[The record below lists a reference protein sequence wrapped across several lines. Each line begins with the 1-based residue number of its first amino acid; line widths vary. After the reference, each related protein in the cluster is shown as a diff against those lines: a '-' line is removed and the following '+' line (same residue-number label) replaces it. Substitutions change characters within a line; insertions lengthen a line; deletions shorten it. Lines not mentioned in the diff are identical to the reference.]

1 MSKVSCFGQKVHDS
15 AKFWLFLWTT
25 SNVTTLAKMSTQIRK
40 AGSELCTVFSS
51 RVLRLRLRLRLFIDL
66 TEVQTTVLSM
76 FTNRI
81 QNTKINKFIMLAM
94 ASIKIDSKY

>member
-1 MSKVSCFGQKVHDS
+1 MTIRLSTPNFHDHSK
-15 AKFWLFLWTT
+15 
-25 SNVTTLAKMSTQIRK
+25 
-40 AGSELCTVFSS
+40 
-51 RVLRLRLRLRLFIDL
+51 LRLRLRLRLFIDL

-94 ASIKIDSKY
+94 ASIEIDSKY

>member
-1 MSKVSCFGQKVHDS
+1 MIKLIISIQTVVKYIIQ
-15 AKFWLFLWTT
+15 
-25 SNVTTLAKMSTQIRK
+25 NIYEQICPFILKLNRYI
-40 AGSELCTVFSS
+40 
-51 RVLRLRLRLRLFIDL
+51 RLRLRLFIDL

>member
-1 MSKVSCFGQKVHDS
+1 MFIIS
-15 AKFWLFLWTT
+15 
-25 SNVTTLAKMSTQIRK
+25 
-40 AGSELCTVFSS
+40 
-51 RVLRLRLRLRLFIDL
+51 LRLSDSVQCRTKTKRLRLRLFIDL